1 MPEANPS
8 KVLVVDDA
16 PATRYALA
24 RALRAEGFDTIEA
37 ANGAQALELADSVC
51 AMVLDVHL
59 PDISGVEVCKQLR
72 GRPSTAHLPIV
83 HVSGV
88 YITGHAR
95 VVGEQAGA
103 DAYLLAPA
111 NPRELADTLRRLIRS
126 RTPKQP

>member
-1 MPEANPS
+1 MPDRS
-8 KVLVVDDA
+8 QHKVLVVDDA

-24 RALRAEGFDTIEA
+24 RGLRAEGFETVEA
-37 ANGAQALELADSVC
+37 GTGAEALAIADSVS

-59 PDISGVEVCKQLR
+59 PDINGVEVCRQLR
-72 GRPSTAHLPIV
+72 ARPSTARMPIV

-95 VVGEQAGA
+95 AAGEQAGA

-111 NPRELADTLRRLIRS
+111 NPRELAQTLSSLIDAR
-126 RTPKQP
+126 QAQ